1 MSGWRI
7 ALDHRAHP
15 LIRSVQT
22 FSNRVKMTKF
32 STMISLIAV
41 AAVGITPV
49 LAQTVSDNEVP
60 TTSLNIPG
68 NVQIF
73 GDAKGNVYRPSATVN
88 GEIITATDIEH
99 RMALIRIANNDV
111 ALPPEELQR
120 LRQQVFS
127 NLIDEKLQ
135 IQEAKAADITI
146 DENVVNDQFAR
157 LALRFKQTPE
167 QFSTY
172 LASKGSSAAA
182 VKQQIRG
189 EFAWD
194 RLLSRNIQSTT
205 NVSTEEVESVVQ
217 RMNDAKGQDEFHL
230 GEIYLSAP
238 PENVAAV
245 VENARKI
252 IQALQSGG
260 SFAAYA
266 RQFSEASTAVVGGD
280 LGWVKAGQLPT
291 SMAEAAATMQPGQLV
306 GPIEVPGGV
315 SIMLMVDRR
324 QVLTAD
330 PRDAILS
337 LKQISL
343 DFPAGTTQARASEI
357 AGQFAEATRNIAG
370 CGAADAVA
378 AQLGANVVSR
388 DNIEM
393 RVLPAPLQNTL
404 VNLQIG
410 QTTQPFGAANEGI
423 SVLVLCGRDMPQ
435 TATAPN
441 IEQIEQRLLE
451 EKVNKRA
458 QRYLRDLRRDAVIE
472 YS

>member
-1 MSGWRI
+1 
-7 ALDHRAHP
+7 
-15 LIRSVQT
+15 
-22 FSNRVKMTKF
+22 MTKF
-32 STMISLIAV
+32 STMIGLMAV
-41 AAVGITPV
+41 AAVGVTPV
-49 LAQTVSDNEVP
+49 LAQTVADDQVP
-60 TTSLNIPG
+60 TASLNIPG
-68 NVQIF
+68 NVQLF
-73 GDAKGNVYRPSATVN
+73 GDANPNVYRPSATVN
-88 GEIITATDIEH
+88 GEIITATDIEQ
-99 RMALIRIANNDV
+99 RMALIRIANNDLE
-111 ALPPEELQR
+111 LPPEELQR

-157 LALRFKQTPE
+157 LATRFRQTPE

-194 RLLSRNIQSTT
+194 RLLSRKIQSTT
-205 NVSTEEVESVVQ
+205 NVSTDEVESVVQ
-217 RMNDAKGQDEFHL
+217 RLNEAKGQDEFHL

-238 PENVAAV
+238 PENIAAIT
-245 VENARKI
+245 ENARKI
-252 IQALQSGG
+252 IEALQAGG

-280 LGWVKAGQLPT
+280 LGWVKAGQLPA
-291 SMAEAAATMQPGQLV
+291 SMAEAATQMQPGQLA

-315 SIMLMVDRR
+315 SIMLMIDRR

-330 PRDAILS
+330 PRDAVLS

-343 DFPAGTTQARASEI
+343 DFPPGTSQARASEL
-357 AGQFAEATRNIAG
+357 AGQFAEATRSIAG

-378 AQLGANVVSR
+378 ARLGASVVAR
-388 DNIEM
+388 DNIQM

-404 VNLQIG
+404 ATLQIG
-410 QTTQPFGAANEGI
+410 QTTQPFGAVDEGI

-435 TATAPN
+435 TASAPDL
-441 IEQIEQRLLE
+441 EQIEQRLLE

>member
-1 MSGWRI
+1 
-7 ALDHRAHP
+7 
-15 LIRSVQT
+15 
-22 FSNRVKMTKF
+22 MTKI
-32 STMISLIAV
+32 STMIGLMAA

-68 NVQIF
+68 NVQLY
-73 GDAKGNVYRPSATVN
+73 GDAKPNVYRPSATVN
-88 GEIITATDIEH
+88 GEIITATDIEQ
-99 RMALIRIANNDV
+99 RLALIRIANNNV
-111 ALPPEELQR
+111 ELPAEEMQR
-120 LRQQVFS
+120 LRNQVFS

-135 IQEAKAADITI
+135 IQEAKAAKIEI
-146 DENVVNDQFAR
+146 DENVVNQQFAR
-157 LALRFKQTPE
+157 LAGRFKQTPE
-167 QFSTY
+167 QFTQY
-172 LASKGSSAAA
+172 LASKNSSAAA

-189 EFAWD
+189 EYAWD

-205 NVSTEEVESVVQ
+205 NVSTEEVEAIVKQ
-217 RMNDAKGQDEFHL
+217 MNEAKGQDEFHI
-230 GEIYLSAP
+230 GEIYLSATP
-238 PENVAAV
+238 DNQAAI

-252 IQALQSGG
+252 IQALQAGG
-260 SFAAYA
+260 SFQAYA

-280 LGWVKAGQLPT
+280 LGWVKAAQLPG
-291 SMAEAAATMQPGQLV
+291 SMAEAAAQMQPGQLV

-315 SIMLMVDRR
+315 SIMLMIDRR

-330 PRDAILS
+330 PRDAVLS

-343 DFPAGTTQARASEI
+343 DFTPGTTEAKASEL
-357 AGQFAEATRNIAG
+357 ASQFADATRNIAG
-370 CGAADAVA
+370 CGAADEVA
-378 AQLGANVVSR
+378 RSLGANIVSR

-393 RVLPAPLQNTL
+393 RALPAPLQSTL
-404 VNLQIG
+404 TTMQVG

-423 SVLVLCGRDMPQ
+423 SVLVLCGREMPQ
-435 TATAPN
+435 TATAPDL
-441 IEQIEQRLLE
+441 EQIEQRLLE

>member
-1 MSGWRI
+1 
-7 ALDHRAHP
+7 
-15 LIRSVQT
+15 
-22 FSNRVKMTKF
+22 MTKI
-32 STMISLIAV
+32 STMIGLMAA

-68 NVQIF
+68 NVQLY
-73 GDAKGNVYRPSATVN
+73 GDAKPNVYRPSATVN
-88 GEIITATDIEH
+88 GEIITATDIEQ
-99 RMALIRIANNDV
+99 RLALIRIANNNV
-111 ALPPEELQR
+111 ELPAEEMQR
-120 LRQQVFS
+120 LRNQVFS

-135 IQEAKAADITI
+135 IQEAKAAKIEI
-146 DENVVNDQFAR
+146 DENVVNQQFAR
-157 LALRFKQTPE
+157 LAGRFKQTPE
-167 QFSTY
+167 QFTQY
-172 LASKGSSAAA
+172 LASKNSSAAA

-189 EFAWD
+189 EYAWD

-205 NVSTEEVESVVQ
+205 NVSTEEVEAIVKQ
-217 RMNDAKGQDEFHL
+217 MNEAKGQDEFHI
-230 GEIYLSAP
+230 GEIYLSATP
-238 PENVAAV
+238 DNQAAI

-252 IQALQSGG
+252 IQALQAGG
-260 SFAAYA
+260 SFQAYA

-280 LGWVKAGQLPT
+280 LGWVKAAQLPG
-291 SMAEAAATMQPGQLV
+291 SMAEAAAQMQPGQLV

-315 SIMLMVDRR
+315 SIMLMIDRR

-330 PRDAILS
+330 PRDAVLS

-343 DFPAGTTQARASEI
+343 DFAPGTTEAKASEL
-357 AGQFAEATRNIAG
+357 ASQFAEATRNIAG
-370 CGAADAVA
+370 CGAADEVA
-378 AQLGANVVSR
+378 RSLGANIVSR

-393 RVLPAPLQNTL
+393 RALPAPLQSTL
-404 VNLQIG
+404 TTMQVG

-423 SVLVLCGRDMPQ
+423 SVLVLCGREMPQ
-435 TATAPN
+435 TATAPDL
-441 IEQIEQRLLE
+441 EQIEQRLLE

>member
-1 MSGWRI
+1 
-7 ALDHRAHP
+7 
-15 LIRSVQT
+15 
-22 FSNRVKMTKF
+22 MTKF
-32 STMISLIAV
+32 STMIGLIAV
-41 AAVGITPV
+41 TAAGMTPV
-49 LAQTVSDNEVP
+49 LAQTVGDDEVP
-60 TTSLNIPG
+60 TSSLNIPG

-73 GDAKGNVYRPSATVN
+73 GDANPNVYRPSATVN
-88 GEIITATDIEH
+88 GEIITATDIEQ

-167 QFSTY
+167 QFTTY

-205 NVSTEEVESVVQ
+205 NVSTDEVESVVQ
-217 RMNDAKGQDEFHL
+217 RMNDSKGQDEFHL

-245 VENARKI
+245 TENAQKI
-252 IQALQSGG
+252 IQALQAGG

-280 LGWVKAGQLPT
+280 LGWVKAGQLPA
-291 SMAEAAATMQPGQLV
+291 SMAEAAMTMQPGQLV
-306 GPIEVPGGV
+306 GPIQVPGGV
-315 SIMLMVDRR
+315 SIMLMIDRR

-330 PRDAILS
+330 PRDAVLS

-343 DFPAGTTQARASEI
+343 DFPAGTTQARASEL

-370 CGAADAVA
+370 CGGADAVA

-404 VNLQIG
+404 INLQIG
-410 QTTQPFGAANEGI
+410 QTTQPFGAANEGV

-441 IEQIEQRLLE
+441 LEQIEARLLE

>member
-1 MSGWRI
+1 
-7 ALDHRAHP
+7 
-15 LIRSVQT
+15 
-22 FSNRVKMTKF
+22 MTKF
-32 STMISLIAV
+32 STMIGLIAV

-49 LAQTVSDNEVP
+49 VAQTVGDDQVP
-60 TTSLNIPG
+60 TTSLKIPG
-68 NVQIF
+68 DVQIF
-73 GDAKGNVYRPSATVN
+73 GDAKNNVYRPSATVN
-88 GEIITATDIEH
+88 GEIITATDIEQ
-99 RMALIRIANNDV
+99 RMALIRIANNNV
-111 ALPPEELQR
+111 ELPPEELQR

-135 IQEAKAADITI
+135 IQEAKAAEITI

-157 LALRFKQTPE
+157 LALRFKQTPD
-167 QFSTY
+167 QFTTY
-172 LASKGSSAAA
+172 LTSKGSSAAA

-205 NVSTEEVESVVQ
+205 NVSTDEVESVVQ
-217 RMNDAKGQDEFHL
+217 RMNDSKGQDEFHL
-230 GEIYLSAP
+230 GEIYLSSP

-245 VENARKI
+245 TENAQKI
-252 IQALQSGG
+252 MQALQAGG

-291 SMAEAAATMQPGQLV
+291 SMAEAAAQMQAGQLV
-306 GPIEVPGGV
+306 GPIQVPGGV
-315 SIMLMVDRR
+315 SIMLMIDRR

-343 DFPAGTTQARASEI
+343 DFPAGTTQARASEL
-357 AGQFAEATRNIAG
+357 ASQFAEATRNIAG
-370 CGAADAVA
+370 CGGAEAVA

-404 VNLQIG
+404 INLQIG
-410 QTTQPFGAANEGI
+410 QTTQPFGAVNEGV

>member
-1 MSGWRI
+1 MI
-7 ALDHRAHP
+7 K
-15 LIRSVQT
+15 I
-22 FSNRVKMTKF
+22 
-32 STMISLIAV
+32 STMIGLMAA

-49 LAQTVSDNEVP
+49 IAQTVPDNEVP

-68 NVQIF
+68 NVQIY
-73 GDAKGNVYRPSATVN
+73 GDAKPNVYRPSATVN
-88 GEIITATDIEH
+88 GEIVTATDIEQ
-99 RMALIRIANNDV
+99 RMALIRIANNNV
-111 ALPPEELQR
+111 ELPPEELQR
-120 LRQQVFS
+120 LRNQVFS

-135 IQEAKAADITI
+135 IQEAKAAKIEI
-146 DENVVNDQFAR
+146 DENVINDQFAR
-157 LALRFKQTPE
+157 LAARFKQTPD
-167 QFSTY
+167 QFTQY
-172 LASKGSSAAA
+172 LVSKNSSAAA

-189 EFAWD
+189 EYAWD

-205 NVSTEEVESVVQ
+205 NVSTEEVEAIVKQ
-217 RMNDAKGQDEFHL
+217 MNESKGQDEFHI
-230 GEIYLSAP
+230 GEIYLSAT
-238 PENVAAV
+238 PENAAAI

-252 IQALQSGG
+252 IQALQAGG

-280 LGWVKAGQLPT
+280 LGWVKSAQLPT
-291 SMAEAAATMQPGQLV
+291 SMAEAAGQMQPGQLV

-315 SIMLMVDRR
+315 SIMLMIDRR

-330 PRDAILS
+330 PRDAVLS

-343 DFPAGTTQARASEI
+343 DFPAGTNEARAAEL
-357 AGQFAEATRNIAG
+357 AGKFAESTRNIAG

-378 AQLGANVVSR
+378 ASIGAAIVSR

-393 RVLPAPLQNTL
+393 RALPAPLQSTL
-404 VNLQIG
+404 ASMQIG

-435 TATAPN
+435 TATAPDLQ
-441 IEQIEQRLLE
+441 QIEQRLLE

>member
-1 MSGWRI
+1 
-7 ALDHRAHP
+7 
-15 LIRSVQT
+15 
-22 FSNRVKMTKF
+22 MTKF
-32 STMISLIAV
+32 STMIGLITV
-41 AAVGITPV
+41 AAIGVTPV
-49 LAQTVSDNEVP
+49 LAQTVTDNDVP

-73 GDAKGNVYRPSATVN
+73 GDSNPNVYRPSATVN
-88 GEIITATDIEH
+88 GEIITATDIEQ

-135 IQEAKAADITI
+135 IQEARAADITI

-157 LALRFKQTPE
+157 LATRFRQTPE

-217 RMNDAKGQDEFHL
+217 RLNEAKGQDEFHL
-230 GEIYLSAP
+230 GEIYLSAA
-238 PENVAAV
+238 PENMTAV
-245 VENARKI
+245 NENAQKI
-252 IQALQSGG
+252 IQALQAGG

-280 LGWVKAGQLPT
+280 LGWVKAGQLPA
-291 SMAEAAATMQPGQLV
+291 SMAEAATQMQPGQLV
-306 GPIEVPGGV
+306 GPVAVPGGV
-315 SIMLMVDRR
+315 SIMLMIDRR

-330 PRDAILS
+330 PRDAVLS

-343 DFPAGTTQARASEI
+343 DFPEGTTQARAAELAS
-357 AGQFAEATRNIAG
+357 QFAEATRNIAG

-410 QTTQPFGAANEGI
+410 QTTQPFGAVNEGI

-435 TATAPN
+435 TATAPDLQ
-441 IEQIEQRLLE
+441 QIEQRLLE

>member
-1 MSGWRI
+1 
-7 ALDHRAHP
+7 
-15 LIRSVQT
+15 
-22 FSNRVKMTKF
+22 MTKF
-32 STMISLIAV
+32 STMIGLIAV

-49 LAQTVSDNEVP
+49 LAQTVADNDVP

-73 GDAKGNVYRPSATVN
+73 GDAKPNVYRPSATVN
-88 GEIITATDIEH
+88 GEIITATDIEQ
-99 RMALIRIANNDV
+99 RMALIRIANNNV
-111 ALPPEELQR
+111 ELPPEEVQR
-120 LRQQVFS
+120 LRSQVFS

-135 IQEAKAADITI
+135 IQEARAADIKI
-146 DENVVNDQFAR
+146 DENVVNDQFGR
-157 LALRFKQTPE
+157 LATRFKQSPD

-172 LASKGSSAAA
+172 LTSKGSSAAA

-205 NVSTEEVESVVQ
+205 NVSTEEVDIIVKQ
-217 RMNDAKGQDEFHL
+217 MNDSKGQDEFHL
-230 GEIYLSAP
+230 GEIYLSAT
-238 PENVAAV
+238 PENTAAV
-245 VENARKI
+245 AENAKKI
-252 IQALQSGG
+252 IQALQAGG

-280 LGWVKAGQLPT
+280 LGWVKAGQLPA
-291 SMAEAAATMQPGQLV
+291 SMGEAATQMQPGQLV
-306 GPIEVPGGV
+306 GPIEVPGGI
-315 SIMLMVDRR
+315 SIMLMIDRR

-330 PRDAILS
+330 PRDAVLS

-343 DFPAGTTQARASEI
+343 DFPAGTTPAKASEL
-357 AGQFAEATRNIAG
+357 ASKFAEATRGIAG
-370 CGAADAVA
+370 CGGADAVA
-378 AQLGANVVSR
+378 QRLGATVVSR

-393 RVLPAPLQNTL
+393 RALPAPLQATL
-404 VNLQIG
+404 TSLQIG
-410 QTTQPFGAANEGI
+410 QTTQPFGAANEGV

-441 IEQIEQRLLE
+441 LEQIEQKLLE
-451 EKVNKRA
+451 DKVNKRA

>member
-1 MSGWRI
+1 
-7 ALDHRAHP
+7 
-15 LIRSVQT
+15 
-22 FSNRVKMTKF
+22 MTKF
-32 STMISLIAV
+32 STMIGLIAV
-41 AAVGITPV
+41 AAVGVTPV
-49 LAQTVSDNEVP
+49 LAQTVSDDEVP

-68 NVQIF
+68 NVQLY
-73 GDAKGNVYRPSATVN
+73 GDAKSNVYRPSATVN
-88 GEIITATDIEH
+88 GEIITATDIEQ
-99 RMALIRIANNDV
+99 RMALIRIANSNV
-111 ALPPEELQR
+111 ELPPEELQR
-120 LRQQVFS
+120 LRTQVFS

-157 LALRFKQTPE
+157 LATRFKQTPD

-172 LASKGSSAAA
+172 LISKGSSAAA

-205 NVSTEEVESVVQ
+205 NVSTDEVKAVED
-217 RMNDAKGQDEFHL
+217 RMNASKGQDEFHL

-245 VENARKI
+245 TENAQKI
-252 IQALQSGG
+252 IQALQAGG

-280 LGWVKAGQLPT
+280 LGWVKPGQLPT
-291 SMAEAAATMQPGQLV
+291 SMADAAIQMQPGQLV
-306 GPIEVPGGV
+306 GPIQVPGGV
-315 SIMLMVDRR
+315 SIMLMIDRR

-330 PRDAILS
+330 PRDAVLS

-343 DFPAGTTQARASEI
+343 DFAAGTTQARASEL
-357 AGQFAEATRNIAG
+357 ASQFAEATRNIAG
-370 CGAADAVA
+370 CGGADAVA
-378 AQLGANVVSR
+378 TQLGATVVSR

-393 RVLPAPLQNTL
+393 RALPAPLQNTL
-404 VNLQIG
+404 INLQIG
-410 QTTQPFGAANEGI
+410 QTTQPFGAANEGV
-423 SVLVLCGRDMPQ
+423 SVLVLCGRDLPD

-441 IEQIEQRLLE
+441 LEQIEARLLE

>member
-1 MSGWRI
+1 
-7 ALDHRAHP
+7 
-15 LIRSVQT
+15 
-22 FSNRVKMTKF
+22 MTKF
-32 STMISLIAV
+32 TTMIGLIAV
-41 AAVGITPV
+41 AAVGFTPV
-49 LAQTVSDNEVP
+49 LAQTVSDDEVP

-73 GDAKGNVYRPSATVN
+73 GDAKPNVYRPSATIN
-88 GEIITATDIEH
+88 GEIITATDIEQ
-99 RMALIRIANNDV
+99 RMALIRIANNNV
-111 ALPPEELQR
+111 ELPPEEVQR

-135 IQEAKAADITI
+135 IQEAKAADIEI
-146 DENVVNDQFAR
+146 DETVVNDQFAR
-157 LALRFKQTPE
+157 LATRFKQTPD
-167 QFSTY
+167 QFSAY
-172 LASKGSSAAA
+172 LTERGSSSAA

-205 NVSTEEVESVVQ
+205 NVSTDEVESVVQ
-217 RMNDAKGQDEFHL
+217 RMNDSKGQDEFHL

-245 VENARKI
+245 TENARKI
-252 IQALQSGG
+252 IQALQAGG

-280 LGWVKAGQLPT
+280 LGWVKPGQLPA
-291 SMAEAAATMQPGQLV
+291 SMAEAATQMQPGQLV
-306 GPIEVPGGV
+306 GPIEVPGGI
-315 SIMLMVDRR
+315 SIMLMIDRR

-343 DFPAGTTQARASEI
+343 DFAPGTTPARASEL

-370 CGAADAVA
+370 CGGADAVA
-378 AQLGANVVSR
+378 QQLGANVVSR

-404 VNLQIG
+404 ISLQVG
-410 QTTQPFGAANEGI
+410 QTTQPFGAANEGA

-441 IEQIEQRLLE
+441 LEQIEQRLLE

>member
-1 MSGWRI
+1 
-7 ALDHRAHP
+7 
-15 LIRSVQT
+15 
-22 FSNRVKMTKF
+22 MTKF
-32 STMISLIAV
+32 STMIGLIAV
-41 AAVGITPV
+41 TAAGMTPV
-49 LAQTVSDNEVP
+49 LAQTVGDDEVP

-73 GDAKGNVYRPSATVN
+73 GDANRNVYRPSATVN
-88 GEIITATDIEH
+88 GEIITATDIEQ

-146 DENVVNDQFAR
+146 DENIVNDQFAR

-167 QFSTY
+167 QFTTY

-217 RMNDAKGQDEFHL
+217 RMNDSKGQDEFHL

-238 PENVAAV
+238 PENMAAV
-245 VENARKI
+245 TENAQKI
-252 IQALQSGG
+252 IQALQAGG

-280 LGWVKAGQLPT
+280 LGWVKPGQLPA
-291 SMAEAAATMQPGQLV
+291 SMAEAATSMQPGQLV
-306 GPIEVPGGV
+306 GPIQVPGGV
-315 SIMLMVDRR
+315 SIMLMIDRR

-330 PRDAILS
+330 PRDAVLS

-343 DFPAGTTQARASEI
+343 DFPAGTTQARASEL

-370 CGAADAVA
+370 CGGADAVA

-404 VNLQIG
+404 INLQIG
-410 QTTQPFGAANEGI
+410 QTTQPFGAANEGV

-441 IEQIEQRLLE
+441 LEQIEARLLE

>member
-1 MSGWRI
+1 
-7 ALDHRAHP
+7 
-15 LIRSVQT
+15 
-22 FSNRVKMTKF
+22 MTKI
-32 STMISLIAV
+32 STMIGLIAV
-41 AAVGITPV
+41 AAAGVTPV
-49 LAQTVSDNEVP
+49 LAQTVADDEVP

-73 GDAKGNVYRPSATVN
+73 GDATSNVYRPSATVN
-88 GEIITATDIEH
+88 GEIITATDIEQ
-99 RMALIRIANNDV
+99 RMALIRIANNNL
-111 ALPPEELQR
+111 ALPAEEVQR
-120 LRQQVFS
+120 LRSQVFS

-135 IQEAKAADITI
+135 IQEARAADITI
-146 DENVVNDQFAR
+146 DENLVNEQFGR
-157 LALRFKQTPE
+157 LATRFKQTPD

-172 LASKGSSAAA
+172 LDSKGSSSAA

-205 NVSTEEVESVVQ
+205 NVSTEEVELVVQ
-217 RMNDAKGQDEFHL
+217 RMNDAKGQDEFQL
-230 GEIYLSAP
+230 GEIYLSTT
-238 PENVAAV
+238 PENSAAV
-245 VENARKI
+245 AENAQKI
-252 IQALQSGG
+252 IQALQAGG

-280 LGWVKAGQLPT
+280 LGWVKAGQLPP
-291 SMAEAAATMQPGQLV
+291 SMAQAATQMQPGQLV
-306 GPIEVPGGV
+306 GPVEVPGGV
-315 SIMLMVDRR
+315 SIMLMIDRR

-330 PRDAILS
+330 PRDAVLS
-337 LKQISL
+337 LKQLSL
-343 DFPAGTTQARASEI
+343 DFPAGTTQARATELAS
-357 AGQFAEATRNIAG
+357 QFAEATQAIAG
-370 CGAADAVA
+370 CGAADEVA
-378 AQLGANVVSR
+378 KRLGAAVVTR

-393 RVLPAPLQNTL
+393 RSLPAPLQGTL
-404 VNLQIG
+404 ANLQIG
-410 QTTQPFGAANEGI
+410 QTTQPFGAATEGI

-441 IEQIEQRLLE
+441 LEQIEQRLLE

>member
-1 MSGWRI
+1 
-7 ALDHRAHP
+7 
-15 LIRSVQT
+15 
-22 FSNRVKMTKF
+22 MTKF
-32 STMISLIAV
+32 STMIGLITV
-41 AAVGITPV
+41 AAIGVTPV
-49 LAQTVSDNEVP
+49 LAQTVTDNDVP

-73 GDAKGNVYRPSATVN
+73 GDANPNVYRPSATVN
-88 GEIITATDIEH
+88 GEIITATDIEQ

-135 IQEAKAADITI
+135 IQEARAADITI

-157 LALRFKQTPE
+157 LATRFRQTPE

-217 RMNDAKGQDEFHL
+217 RLNEAKGQDEFHL
-230 GEIYLSAP
+230 GEIYLSAA
-238 PENVAAV
+238 PENMTAV
-245 VENARKI
+245 NENAQKI
-252 IQALQSGG
+252 IQALQAGG

-280 LGWVKAGQLPT
+280 LGWVKAGQLPA
-291 SMAEAAATMQPGQLV
+291 SMAEAATQMQPGQLV
-306 GPIEVPGGV
+306 GPVAVPGGV
-315 SIMLMVDRR
+315 SIMLMIDRR

-330 PRDAILS
+330 PRDAVLS

-343 DFPAGTTQARASEI
+343 DFPEGTTQTRAAELAS
-357 AGQFAEATRNIAG
+357 QFAEATRNIAG

-410 QTTQPFGAANEGI
+410 QTTQPFGAVNEGI

-435 TATAPN
+435 TATAPDLQ
-441 IEQIEQRLLE
+441 QIEQRLLE